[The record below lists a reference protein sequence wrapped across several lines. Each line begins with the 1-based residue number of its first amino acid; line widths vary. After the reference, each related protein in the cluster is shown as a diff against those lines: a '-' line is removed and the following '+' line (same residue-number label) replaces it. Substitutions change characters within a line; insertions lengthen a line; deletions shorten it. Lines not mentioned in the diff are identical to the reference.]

1 MFPSSLASV
10 PDFRTTLASGELLRL
25 LGVKGGHLPDIALSS
40 YTPVLIMGD
49 FSKTLS
55 SEPIEARGF
64 SAEIIAAAAGARYG
78 TFTIQSV
85 APGGIIIEHIRL
97 SLPAYGAPD
106 GSFYIRLQTTPFSAA
121 PLMLVQNIG
130 GRSVRSRVYGDQE
143 ILRVTADSSQ
153 VGFEPNARTVDL
165 AQARFYVPPG
175 SFLICQSVVPAT
187 PFGYVV
193 AWRELAEVLG
203 EP

>member
-1 MFPSSLASV
+1 V
-10 PDFRTTLASGELLRL
+10 PNFQTTLAGGELLRL

-40 YTPVLIMGD
+40 YIPVLVMGD

-64 SAEIIAAAAGARYG
+64 SAEIIAAAPGARYG
-78 TFTIQSV
+78 TFTLQSV

-97 SLPAYGAPD
+97 SLPAYGGVD
-106 GSFYIRLQTTPFSAA
+106 GAFYIRLQTTPFSAA
-121 PLMLVQNIG
+121 PLMQVQNIG
-130 GRSVRSRVYGDQE
+130 GRTVGSRVYADQE
-143 ILRVTADSSQ
+143 ILRAVTDSSE
-153 VGFEPNARTVDL
+153 VGFEPSSRTVNL
-165 AQARFYVPPG
+165 AQARFYVPAG
-175 SFLICQSVVPAT
+175 SFLICQSAIAAT